1 MLRGREGKLAAVH
14 FAALSAA
21 GTALCFAV
29 APAAGWVCL
38 VLCALLGAIFAA
50 FTRRRYREI
59 RRLSQY
65 LASVYSGGKPLDI
78 RDNREGELSIL
89 KNDLY
94 KITCVLTRQAEQLH
108 RDKDY
113 LAEAMQNI
121 SHQLK
126 TPLTSL
132 FVMTDLLRSPD
143 LPAAR
148 REAFW
153 QSTDQSL
160 ERIQWLV
167 GTLLKFSRLDAEAVA
182 FAREELALADL
193 LARAAAPLRPL
204 LAGRRL
210 SLSIDCPPD
219 LTWRGDREWTAEALG
234 NLLKNCAEHTPP
246 GGSVWVRCSEN
257 PLHTEIAICDSGE
270 GIDPGDLPHLFERFY
285 KGKNAASDGVG
296 IGLAMAKTILQ
307 SQNAD
312 VSARNRPE
320 GGAEFSVKLYK
331 QIV

>member
-29 APAAGWVCL
+29 APAAGWICL
-38 VLCALLGAIFAA
+38 SLCALLGAIFAA

-132 FVMTDLLRSPD
+132 FVMTELLRSPD
-143 LPAAR
+143 LPADR
-148 REAFW
+148 REEFW
-153 QSTDQSL
+153 QSTGQSL

-182 FAREELALADL
+182 FAREELSLADL

-204 LAGRRL
+204 LEGRRL
-210 SLSIDCPPD
+210 SLSIDCPPA
-219 LTWRGDREWTAEALG
+219 LTWRGDGEWTAEALG

-246 GGSVWVRCSEN
+246 GGDIRVRCSEN